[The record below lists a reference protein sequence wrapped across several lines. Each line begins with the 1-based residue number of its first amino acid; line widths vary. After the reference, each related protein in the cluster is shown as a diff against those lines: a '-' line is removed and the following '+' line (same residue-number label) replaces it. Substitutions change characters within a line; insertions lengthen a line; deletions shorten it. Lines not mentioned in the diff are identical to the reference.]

1 MMAQYES
8 AIDGGGFFLFFFFFF
23 FCYIKFPSP
32 YNVFASYFFG
42 TVNDLGIMDMKTKC
56 SNTNA
61 FLSFVII
68 FTKISKLHLYTQ
80 RQYFS

>member
-8 AIDGGGFFLFFFFFF
+8 AIDGGGSFFF

-32 YNVFASYFFG
+32 YNVFASNFFG
-42 TVNDLGIMDMKTKC
+42 TLTVNDLGIMDMKTKC